1 MQPRKILF
9 LLAAPLLVAA
19 GCSQRSGR
27 LQVSARGA
35 ASPAAAAAG
44 SLQVNDNLS
53 LDRVR
58 VGVKELEL
66 EDGSCA
72 PASRPEG
79 AASPV
84 PGDMSSSS
92 GDVSSDHGGSSSGDD
107 GSDDPGMSG
116 GDDDGECEVEIG
128 PFVADL
134 TGDQLAGGIQ
144 PVFQGDVP
152 PGTYRKIE
160 VKISPLADTVAG
172 AADLAGASVV
182 VNGTYTHQVTTGGTT
197 STVTDPFTISVTASV
212 EIEKETEIA
221 VASDGSVSNVT
232 LSIDWSQWFTDGTR
246 ALDPT
251 DPADAATIAG
261 NVARSLG
268 AFRDDDE
275 DGLDDDH
282 QGGDGSGS

>member
-1 MQPRKILF
+1 MEPRKILF
-9 LLAAPLLVAA
+9 LLAAALLVAA

-44 SLQVNDNLS
+44 PLQVNENLS
-53 LDRVR
+53 IDRVR
-58 VGVKELEL
+58 VAVKELDL
-66 EDGSCA
+66 EDGSCT
-72 PASRPEG
+72 PASGPEG
-79 AASPV
+79 ATSPV
-84 PGDMSSSS
+84 SGDMSSSS
-92 GDVSSDHGGSSSGDD
+92 GDVSSDQGGSSSSDD
-107 GSDDPGMSG
+107 GSDDSGMS
-116 GDDDGECEVEIG
+116 DDDGECEVEIG

-152 PGTYRKIE
+152 PGTYREIE
-160 VKISPLADTVAG
+160 VKISPLADAVAG

-182 VNGTYTHQVTTGGTT
+182 VNGSYTHQVTTGGTT

-212 EIEKETEIA
+212 EIEKETEIT

-251 DPADAATIAG
+251 NPADAATIAG
-261 NVARSLG
+261 NIARSLG

-275 DGLDDDH
+275 DGVDDDH
-282 QGGDGSGS
+282 EGGDGSGS